1 MTKRLVN
8 ILTYMQEE
16 GYNVTTQNTFYQKKK
31 GYNKTIL
38 KHIFNII
45 WKHPIMKQKISFI
58 NSVMVS
64 WESLQNIFESLES
77 CKTLQ

>member
-1 MTKRLVN
+1 
-8 ILTYMQEE
+8 MQEE
-16 GYNVTTQNTFYQKKK
+16 GYNVTTQNTFYQKKKK

-58 NSVMVS
+58 NSVIVS